1 MRIRRPRPRNF
12 GLAMFVVRL
21 MGTLFLVMSTYN
33 ASGYSLVHWISER
46 WTQDWLVQLPIV
58 CFYVIVYVLLIR
70 VTLRQLR
77 APGIALT
84 VAFLGS
90 LAYLLV
96 DTGIIPLHD
105 MSDLLPIVLYMYGG
119 LIAIGMCW
127 ASAWVMLTGQVS
139 VDNLNA

>member
-12 GLAMFVVRL
+12 GFAMFAVRL
-21 MGTLFLVMSTYN
+21 FGALFLVLSTYN
-33 ASGYSLVHWISER
+33 ASGYSLVHWIGER
-46 WTQDWLVQLPIV
+46 WSQDWLVQLPIL
-58 CFYVIVYVLLIR
+58 CLYVVVYMLLIR
-70 VTLRQLR
+70 VTTRQLR

-84 VAFLGS
+84 VALLGS

-96 DTGIIPLHD
+96 DAGVVPLRD